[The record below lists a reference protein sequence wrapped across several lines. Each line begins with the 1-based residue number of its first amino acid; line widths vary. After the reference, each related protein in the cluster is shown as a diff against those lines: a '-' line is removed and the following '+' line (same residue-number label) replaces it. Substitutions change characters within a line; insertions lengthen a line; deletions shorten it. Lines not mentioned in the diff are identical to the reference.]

1 MDNNSIH
8 IERALAMRVAN
19 GDEHAFRV
27 LYDTYYDLVYRR
39 AFTFLHSS
47 ELASDVVQEVFI
59 KIWNY
64 RAKLPEIN
72 NIKNF
77 IFVVARNQIITD
89 LRRKALV
96 SYNVN
101 EDADVA
107 EDESFLPDNQLS
119 LKQVRAIVNDA
130 IEQLTP
136 QQKIA
141 FKLSR
146 NEGLSYA
153 EIAKQMELSP
163 LTVKTHISK
172 AIQSIRQY
180 LDSHA
185 TDLSMILFLFLMK
198 K

>member
-1 MDNNSIH
+1 
-8 IERALAMRVAN
+8 MRVAN

-130 IEQLTP
+130 IEQLSP